1 MTGSKAQNALAHMMK
16 TPVRTSTATTGGAW
30 RAYRIPARVAPITR
44 SAGSTVRGVSRRHR
58 YTTTSTAT
66 NDAALSAKTSA
77 GPLAATRM
85 PPRAGPIA
93 RPMLMGSAFS
103 ATARISSDGGTSSPV
118 IACQV
123 GVFIATPIPSAKV
136 KASSSVAVMT
146 SANASTASS
155 AVAASI
161 QVWVTSSRRRR
172 STISATAPAGN
183 PTSKTGRLVA
193 LCTRATING
202 DGESEVIAHAAPTF
216 CIHVPTL
223 EMSEAIHSARNTGC
237 DSGAQADSAV
247 RPSEPIFQLDIEIRG
262 VMASRAADHITELEA
277 DGFDGGREVR
287 RDRPVGSEL
296 PVHPGPPPR
305 LPGRARDGHVRLDV
319 DGVRRRFT
327 PLQACGYHQRQVGD
341 RLDGN

>member
-1 MTGSKAQNALAHMMK
+1 MPIPGRNRHTAVKALTSAK
-16 TPVRTSTATTGGAW
+16 RT
-30 RAYRIPARVAPITR
+30 VA
-44 SAGSTVRGVSRRHR
+44 
-58 YTTTSTAT
+58 
-66 NDAALSAKTSA
+66 SAKTSA

-123 GVFIATPIPSAKV
+123 GMFIATPIPSAKV

-183 PTSKTGRLVA
+183 PTTRTGRLVA

-247 RPSEPIFQLDIEIRG
+247 PSLPPILQLDVEVCGI
-262 VMASRAADHITELEA
+262 MASSTADRIADLEA
-277 DGFDGGREVR
+277 DGLDGGYEAR
-287 RDRPVGSEL
+287 RDRPVGSYL
-296 PVHPGPPPR
+296 RVPPGPPPG
-305 LPGRARDGHVRLDV
+305 LPGRARDGGVRLDV
-319 DGVRRRFT
+319 PGGPR
-327 PLQACGYHQRQVGD
+327 G
-341 RLDGN
+341 